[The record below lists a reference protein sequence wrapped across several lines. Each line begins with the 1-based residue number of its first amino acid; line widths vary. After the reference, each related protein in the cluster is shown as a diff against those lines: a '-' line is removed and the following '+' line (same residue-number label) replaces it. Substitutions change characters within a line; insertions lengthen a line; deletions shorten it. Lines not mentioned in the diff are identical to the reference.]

1 MGTLPFTGWIH
12 QPRGSD
18 DLHPKNAPVHL
29 PKSEKNAGW
38 FCLGPRHELEESIWY
53 HWSFFSPNLHMFIGS
68 WKVNWKVNSPPK
80 LLGESPRPLKIILG
94 RWSTAKSP
102 RSSLPSTNTGR
113 TSSDASDGQALFWLL
128 AKPQTVHP
136 KIEYVCVSIYIYT
149 NTMYVYIYIHSIY
162 NVCMYIY
169 IHMHI
174 VYIYMHMYNVYIYI

>member
-12 QPRGSD
+12 QPKGSD

-80 LLGESPRPLKIILG
+80 LLGESPGPLKITLG

-128 AKPQTVHP
+128 AKHKLYIQ
-136 KIEYVCVSIYIYT
+136 KSNMCIYIYT
-149 NTMYVYIYIHSIY
+149 QIQCMCIYIYTFYIY
-162 NVCMYIY
+162 WMYIY
-169 IHMHI
+169 IYIYTMHI
-174 VYIYMHMYNVYIYI
+174 DI